1 MKEEMKPS
9 GWIQSVNCAIEGIIW
24 AARSQRHMRYHFV
37 AALVLLFLALFFQV
51 TALEFILLAFAV
63 TLVLFAEMI
72 NTALEVFVDLV
83 SPQYHPL
90 AGRVKDVAAGAVLI
104 ASIGAVVMGY
114 LALSHYLFPVLGQG
128 LSLLGH
134 PPGELAVVSVLVV
147 TILVVLLKALLGK
160 GTPLH
165 GGMPSGHAAISFSI
179 ATSIVLA
186 QVGPVIALLTLGLA
200 VMVSQSRLLLKIHTL
215 REVVA
220 GALLGAGV
228 TWLLFWLFA

>member
-1 MKEEMKPS
+1 
-9 GWIQSVNCAIEGIIW
+9 
-24 AARSQRHMRYHFV
+24 
-37 AALVLLFLALFFQV
+37 V

-83 SPQYHPL
+83 SPEYHPL

-147 TILVVLLKALLGK
+147 TILVVLLKAVLGK

-200 VMVSQSRLLLKIHTL
+200 IMVSQSRLLLKIHTL

>member
-1 MKEEMKPS
+1 MKEGFKPS

-37 AALVLLFLALFFQV
+37 TALVLLFLALFFQV
-51 TALEFILLAFAV
+51 TALEFILLAFAI

-83 SPQYHPL
+83 SPDYHPL
-90 AGRVKDVAAGAVLI
+90 AGRVKDIAAGAVLI

-128 LSLLGH
+128 LSLFGH

-179 ATSIVLA
+179 ATSIVLT
-186 QVGPVIALLTLGLA
+186 QVGPVISLLTLGLA

-215 REVVA
+215 NEVVA
-220 GALLGAGV
+220 GALLGVGV